1 MQREKTLIETA
12 GFAPQG
18 ICFRLD
24 AMDGYLALLPKLTE
38 YEDVL
43 SIVIVQHE
51 GTTKENPHFHGVV
64 KTTAQNQTFRKRLK
78 TLFTKGKGNGHMSVK
93 DWDGN
98 YDAISY
104 LFHEDP
110 TANLLVQK
118 GFTDEDI
125 TKARERNIAVRQQ
138 VLTAKQKASW
148 RVEELVYRECDPKNT
163 YTNEYLAKRIFLVA
177 QRTGKYAP
185 TDFKCKQMVLRIQFL
200 LCEGNE
206 DAEEFHASNYAS
218 GIFRFG

>member
-1 MQREKTLIETA
+1 MQQKTLQETV
-12 GFAPQG
+12 GFMPQG
-18 ICFRLD
+18 IVFRLD
-24 AMDGYLALLPKLTE
+24 ALDGYQELLPKLTE
-38 YEDVL
+38 YEDVI

-51 GTTKENPHFHGVV
+51 GTTKENPHYHGVV
-64 KTTAQNQTFRKRLK
+64 KTTAVQQTFRKRLK
-78 TLFTKGKGNGHMSVK
+78 TLFTKGKGNGHLSVK

-98 YDAISY
+98 HDAVAY

-110 TANLLVQK
+110 NSNLLVQK
-118 GFTDEDI
+118 GFTNEDI
-125 TKARERNIAVRQQ
+125 AKARERNLAVREQ
-138 VLTAKQKASW
+138 VITAKQKASW
-148 RVEELVYRECDPKNT
+148 RVEELVYRECDPRNS

-206 DAEEFHASNYAS
+206 EQEEFHASNYAS
-218 GIFRFG
+218 SIFRFG

>member
-1 MQREKTLIETA
+1 MQQKTLQETV
-12 GFAPQG
+12 GFMPQG
-18 ICFRLD
+18 IVFRLD
-24 AMDGYLALLPKLTE
+24 ALDGYQELLSKLTE
-38 YEDVL
+38 YEDVI

-51 GTTKENPHFHGVV
+51 GTTKENPHYHGVV
-64 KTTAQNQTFRKRLK
+64 KTTAVQQTFRKRLK
-78 TLFTKGKGNGHMSVK
+78 TLFTKGKGNGHLSVK

-98 YDAISY
+98 HDAVSY

-110 TANLLVQK
+110 NSNLLVQK

-125 TKARERNIAVRQQ
+125 AKARERNLAVREQ
-138 VLTAKQKASW
+138 VITAKQKASW
-148 RVEELVYRECDPKNT
+148 RVEELVYRECDPRNS

-200 LCEGNE
+200 LCAGNE
-206 DAEEFHASNYAS
+206 EQEEFHASNYAS

>member
-1 MQREKTLIETA
+1 MQKEKTIMETV

-18 ICFRLD
+18 IVFRLD
-24 AMDGYLALLPKLTE
+24 AMDGYLALLSKLTE

-51 GTTKENPHFHGVV
+51 GTTKENPHYHGVV
-64 KTTAQNQTFRKRLK
+64 KTTAMNQTFRKRLK

-98 YDAISY
+98 HDAISY

-125 TKARERNIAVRQQ
+125 TKARERNKEVRGQ
-138 VLTAKQKASW
+138 VLIAKQKATW
-148 RVEELVYRECDPKNT
+148 RIENIVYEELDSRNT
-163 YTNEYLAKRIFLVA
+163 YTNEYIAKRIFLVA
-177 QRTGKYAP
+177 QRGGKYAP
-185 TDFKCKQMVLRIQFL
+185 ADFKCKQMVLRIQFM
-200 LCEGNE
+200 LCAGNE
-206 DAEEFHASNYAS
+206 DAEEFHASNYAAN
-218 GIFRFG
+218 IFRFG